1 MINDIILL
9 CLSYILYYGLD
20 LSPSLKN
27 NYAASNEKLYKY
39 GVSMLAFGVIF
50 ASFIRTMVLL
60 FKFISYSRHLKTLW
74 SFMTDFQNWI
84 EVPML
89 VLSVV
94 FVSVFTND
102 CLCPTKWQWEIGIF
116 AILFVWFDFI
126 IFIGYL
132 QLYISDIGIKQC
144 SATCTNWIFK
154 PMIYTYHPPLF
165 LQGFMS

>member
-1 MINDIILL
+1 M
-9 CLSYILYYGLD
+9 YYGLD

-27 NYAASNEKLYKY
+27 NYAASNEKQLLYKY
-39 GVSMLAFGVIF
+39 GVSTLAFGVIF

-60 FKFISYSRHLKTLW
+60 FKFINYSRYLKTLW
-74 SFMTDFQNWI
+74 SFMTDFQNWL

-89 VLSVV
+89 VLSVI

-102 CLCPTKWQWEIGIF
+102 CLCPMEFQWQIGIF

-132 QLYISDIGIKQC
+132 QLYISDIGNNAQQHVR
-144 SATCTNWIFK
+144 TNWIFI
-154 PMIYTYHPPLF
+154 PIIYTTPPSPTHPLF